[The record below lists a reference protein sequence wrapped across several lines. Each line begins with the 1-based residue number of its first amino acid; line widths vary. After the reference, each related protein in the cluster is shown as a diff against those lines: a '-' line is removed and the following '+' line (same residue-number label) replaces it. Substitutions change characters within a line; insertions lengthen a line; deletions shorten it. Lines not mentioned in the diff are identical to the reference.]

1 MTRKRLFDLTFA
13 VPGLFL
19 LSPLFFVVALLIK
32 FDSPG
37 PVFFR
42 QVRLGLHGRPF
53 RIYKFRTMVDRRG
66 RNEVNLTLGE
76 DGRITGIG
84 GILRKFK
91 VDEFPQLINVLK
103 GEMSLVGPRPE
114 VPEYVKEYPPDARAV
129 VQSVQPGITDFA
141 SIEYKDENLL
151 LGTADDPERVYI
163 EQILPIK
170 VAYYT
175 KYVQESSLSLDLRLI
190 LATVKA
196 VYCRK
201 RTTPCEIDTKTTMP
215 PPEESGVSFLPG
227 KAASHP
233 AGFGRTR
240 EDIRFTRGNSMPVK
254 ACQTQ
259 VGN

>member
-1 MTRKRLFDLTFA
+1 MTRKRLFDLTFT

-19 LSPLFFVVALLIK
+19 LAPLFLIVALLIK

-42 QVRLGLHGRPF
+42 QVRLGQFGRPF
-53 RIYKFRTMVDRRG
+53 RIYKFRTMVDRREKSG
-66 RNEVNLTLGE
+66 LNITLGK
-76 DGRITGIG
+76 DGRITKLG

-91 VDEFPQLINVLK
+91 IDEFPQLINVLK

-114 VPEYVKEYPPDARAV
+114 VPEYVKEYPPHARAV
-129 VQSVQPGITDFA
+129 VLSVQPGITDFA
-141 SIEYKDENLL
+141 SIEYRDENLL
-151 LGTADDPERVYI
+151 LGTAGDPEKIYL

-175 KYVQESSLSLDLRLI
+175 KYVQESSLLLDLRLI

-201 RTTPCEIDTKTTMP
+201 RITPRKTNKEHP
-215 PPEESGVSFLPG
+215 LPV
-227 KAASHP
+227 
-233 AGFGRTR
+233 
-240 EDIRFTRGNSMPVK
+240 E
-254 ACQTQ
+254 ACPTQ